1 MDATATAAAA
11 ARGPYRSQ
19 TLALSSSCR
28 RQRHSRSFYKNAHTN
43 KTSYLKKN
51 KSLLYKIELPLKLGG
66 LWFEM

>member
-43 KTSYLKKN
+43 KTSYLKK
-51 KSLLYKIELPLKLGG
+51 KQVSSLQDRVALKTG
-66 LWFEM
+66 WFVV